1 MPKTKMSTPQAL
13 INRRQRSFEVDKI
26 MESSQIEDHSATDIR
41 EDSDEASNVFKKVKE
56 CLKRPESGINIAH
69 SQTGD
74 YAELLRPSTSHCATT
89 TVQERPMC
97 RETSEYNLKM
107 DLNIENM
114 WQEQRQS
121 GQKMEKLLLKIST
134 TVNEQ
139 QQTMSMIEHLLN
151 EWLLKKNGYNV

>member
-69 SQTGD
+69 SQV
-74 YAELLRPSTSHCATT
+74 
-89 TVQERPMC
+89 TVFQMAQG
-97 RETSEYNLKM
+97 SSFLY
-107 DLNIENM
+107 
-114 WQEQRQS
+114 
-121 GQKMEKLLLKIST
+121 
-134 TVNEQ
+134 
-139 QQTMSMIEHLLN
+139 
-151 EWLLKKNGYNV
+151 

>member
-1 MPKTKMSTPQAL
+1 MVLTICK
-13 INRRQRSFEVDKI
+13 
-26 MESSQIEDHSATDIR
+26 
-41 EDSDEASNVFKKVKE
+41 
-56 CLKRPESGINIAH
+56 
-69 SQTGD
+69 QTGD

-121 GQKMEKLLLKIST
+121 GQKMEKLVS
-134 TVNEQ
+134 
-139 QQTMSMIEHLLN
+139 
-151 EWLLKKNGYNV
+151 YDR